1 MYRSR
6 IGVWIVGL
14 VVCIIISIFGDINF
28 SKETYT
34 IYSNTTDIFLKNNFA
49 QNTFLLNANASLN
62 KSNAD
67 IIIQTS
73 SNEKI
78 EGYDKYEDYLYS
90 PIVMFANSACQDD
103 KSGFIIKNHATY
115 FDLKKLLIGL
125 EKNQTFKDIGIN
137 KKVAEG
143 SIAISIPDESNESY
157 NEVRKL
163 FLLTLSDGDEI
174 SEKIENRV
182 DNILEKCRKVSD
194 PMGEMIK
201 ITKNKSDH
209 NLIFIGP
216 EYYVKG
222 DIHES
227 VYVFNWNKKTAW
239 YSIYP
244 NKTCNIIY
252 DVFVKKNKEDIFGKI
267 KKKYTNLGLRSYD
280 KPTIY
285 SDYTPNNIVVFDEK

>member
-1 MYRSR
+1 M
-6 IGVWIVGL
+6 L
-14 VVCIIISIFGDINF
+14 IIYNIKTN
-28 SKETYT
+28 
-34 IYSNTTDIFLKNNFA
+34 
-49 QNTFLLNANASLN
+49 
-62 KSNAD
+62 
-67 IIIQTS
+67 
-73 SNEKI
+73 NEKG
-78 EGYDKYEDYLYS
+78 GYDKYEDYLYS
-90 PIVMFANSACQDD
+90 PIVMFVNSACQDD

-163 FLLTLSDGDEI
+163 FLLTLSDGDKI

-182 DNILEKCRKVSD
+182 DNILEKCRKVFD
-194 PMGEMIK
+194 PIGEMIK

-216 EYYVKG
+216 EYYVQG
-222 DIHES
+222 DRHES
-227 VYVFNWNKKTAW
+227 VYVFNCNQKTAW

-244 NKTCNIIY
+244 NKTCNI
-252 DVFVKKNKEDIFGKI
+252 
-267 KKKYTNLGLRSYD
+267 T
-280 KPTIY
+280 Y
-285 SDYTPNNIVVFDEK
+285 SQ